1 MVAEIVDLT
10 RSAIMPDPSRK
21 PHDDELDVH
30 GLTHQGNV
38 RANNEDAFLLASIHK
53 RVRVHSTSLTDQQRL
68 PLADERLAVIAMIAD
83 GVGGLSSGEEASA
96 LALETAMQYVTESMD
111 CYYRTD
117 SSAERFIEELQAA
130 AMRAH
135 EAVLAAREQDGPR
148 RRMATTLT
156 LYMGVWPNYYLL
168 QVGDSRYYSWRD
180 GTLTQV
186 SRDQTMAQ
194 DLVDMGVLSAAAA
207 KGTRLANVLSSA
219 IGGDQAAPVVTHLPA
234 DWGNVHLLCSD
245 GLTKHVSDE
254 RIAERLATMTS
265 AKQVCEALLQDALDG
280 GGSDNIT
287 IIVRRMVP
295 RESQ

>member
-1 MVAEIVDLT
+1 
-10 RSAIMPDPSRK
+10 MPNPSRK

-30 GLTHQGNV
+30 GLTHQGLV
-38 RANNEDAFLLASIHK
+38 RKNNEDAFLLASIHK
-53 RVRVHSTSLTDQQRL
+53 RVRVQATSLNDKQRL

-83 GVGGLSSGEEASA
+83 GVGGLASGEEASA
-96 LALETAMQYVTESMD
+96 LALETTMRYVTESMD
-111 CYYRTD
+111 CYYRED
-117 SSAERFIEELQAA
+117 SSAAEFIEELQAA

-135 EAVLAAREQDGPR
+135 EAVLAARSEEGAH

-168 QVGDSRYYSWRD
+168 QVGDSRYYSWRN

-194 DLVDMGVLSAAAA
+194 DLVDMGVMTAAVA
-207 KGTRLANVLSSA
+207 KDTRLAHVLSSA

-254 RIAERLATMTS
+254 RIAERLSTMMS

-280 GGSDNIT
+280 GGTDNIT
-287 IIVRRMVP
+287 IIVRRVVP

>member
-1 MVAEIVDLT
+1 MDTGHTA
-10 RSAIMPDPSRK
+10 RAIMPDPSRK
-21 PHDDELDVH
+21 PLDDELDVH

-38 RANNEDAFLLASIHK
+38 RKNNEDAFLLASIHK
-53 RVRVHSTSLTDQQRL
+53 RVHVQATSLSDHQRL
-68 PLADERLAVIAMIAD
+68 TLDDERLAVIAMIAD

-96 LALETAMQYVTESMD
+96 LALETALQYVTESMD

-117 SSAERFIEELQAA
+117 SAASQFIAELQAA

-135 EAVLAAREQDGPR
+135 EAVLAARREEGPH

-194 DLVDMGVLSAAAA
+194 DLVDMGVMSAAVA
-207 KGTRLANVLSSA
+207 KDTRLAHVLSSA
-219 IGGDQAAPVVTHLPA
+219 IGGDQAAPVVTHLRA

-265 AKQVCEALLQDALDG
+265 AKQVCEALLQDALDA

-287 IIVRRMVP
+287 IIVRRVVP
-295 RESQ
+295 RESR

>member
-1 MVAEIVDLT
+1 
-10 RSAIMPDPSRK
+10 MPDPSRK
-21 PHDDELDVH
+21 PLDDELDVH

-38 RANNEDAFLLASIHK
+38 RKNNEDAFLLASIHK
-53 RVRVHSTSLTDQQRL
+53 RVHVQATSLTDHQRL

-117 SSAERFIEELQAA
+117 SSEAQFIEELQAA

-135 EAVLAAREQDGPR
+135 EAVLAARREEGAH

-168 QVGDSRYYSWRD
+168 QVGDSRYYSWRN

-194 DLVDMGVLSAAAA
+194 DLVDMG
-207 KGTRLANVLSSA
+207 
-219 IGGDQAAPVVTHLPA
+219 
-234 DWGNVHLLCSD
+234 
-245 GLTKHVSDE
+245 
-254 RIAERLATMTS
+254 
-265 AKQVCEALLQDALDG
+265 
-280 GGSDNIT
+280 
-287 IIVRRMVP
+287 
-295 RESQ
+295 